1 VGQGVQEEVAGAEVG
16 CGGPDA
22 VARDE
27 FEGGPCGGPGPA
39 VDVEPHAQRPAQRSA
54 GEANLD
60 PACAG
65 VAIVLDRPAQQALAN
80 AKFAILLCA
89 LPVLKGGHACLERG
103 VDDPPE

>member
-1 VGQGVQEEVAGAEVG
+1 VGQSVQEEVAGAEVG
-16 CGGPDA
+16 CGGTDA

-27 FEGGPCGGPGPA
+27 FEGGPCGGPGPT
-39 VDVEPHAQRPAQRSA
+39 VDVEPHAQQRAQRSPC
-54 GEANLD
+54 EVNLD

-80 AKFAILLCA
+80 AKFAVLLCA
-89 LPVLKGGHACLERG
+89 LPVLKGSHACLERD